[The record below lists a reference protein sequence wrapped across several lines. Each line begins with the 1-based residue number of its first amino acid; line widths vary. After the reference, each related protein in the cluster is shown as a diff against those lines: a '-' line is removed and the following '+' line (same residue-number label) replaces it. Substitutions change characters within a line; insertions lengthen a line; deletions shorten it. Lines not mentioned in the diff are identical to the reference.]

1 MRDCQ
6 TYMTMEGIISYK
18 AGYTTKISNKACGIE
33 LTVKEVFE
41 CGNIWKRHP
50 IPKIG
55 IKKIA
60 ESKKAKMILTSA

>member
-1 MRDCQ
+1 MRDRQ

-55 IKKIA
+55 I
-60 ESKKAKMILTSA
+60 